1 MLRFEKAGIAFLV
14 FLLVALPIVLHGW
27 PATVSGNLF
36 LATLLASGL
45 TLMWWR
51 TRPIRIRC
59 IRGR

>member
-36 LATLLASGL
+36 LATLLASAV
-45 TLMWWR
+45 
-51 TRPIRIRC
+51 IRC
-59 IRGR
+59 STMR